1 MKLLLAEDTSDL
13 NRAITAILQHEHYE
27 VTSVLNGTDALKS
40 ILETPYDGIILDIM
54 MPGLSGLEVLSELRA
69 FPDSKSSVNCARTGS
84 QLRCFCSRQKPRWM
98 TVSPALMPG
107 RTII

>member
-54 MPGLSGLEVLSELRA
+54 MPGL
-69 FPDSKSSVNCARTGS
+69 PDSKSSVNCARTGS

-107 RTII
+107 RTSI